1 MLVQQVMGGDV
12 LWGQWPVYVAAEP
25 LAGVAAAVL
34 FGIIAH
40 TAQDVAA
47 TASVAAAPSEV

>member
-1 MLVQQVMGGDV
+1 MGGDV